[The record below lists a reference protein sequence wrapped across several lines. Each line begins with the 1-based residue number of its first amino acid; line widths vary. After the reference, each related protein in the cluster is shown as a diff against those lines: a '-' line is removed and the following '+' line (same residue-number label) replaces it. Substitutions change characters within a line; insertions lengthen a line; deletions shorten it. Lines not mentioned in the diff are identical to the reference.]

1 MSSLPELL
9 DSMRICSLCE
19 NLPLGPKPIFQ
30 IDARAPVL
38 IVGQAPGR
46 LTHAKGIPFDDPS
59 GNRLRHWLGVSR
71 EEFYDPSKFAIF
83 PMGLCFPGTA
93 KGGDLPPRPECAPRW
108 RSKVLSQ
115 LPDVSLTLLLGK
127 FAHDWHLGSRQGKSL
142 TETVIDWRGFWPNL
156 LPLPHPS
163 PRNMRWFKVNPW
175 FEADVVPELR
185 ARVSNLIGKDQETAS
200 GIARHA

>member
-1 MSSLPELL
+1 MSSLPKLL
-9 DSMRICSLCE
+9 DSMRTCSVCE

-30 IDARAPVL
+30 IDARAPIL

-59 GNRLRHWLGVSR
+59 GNRLRSWLGVSR

-93 KGGDLPPRPECAPRW
+93 KGGDLPPRPECAPLW
-108 RSKVLSQ
+108 RNRVLKQ
-115 LPDVSLTLLLGK
+115 LPNIQLTITLGK
-127 FAHDWHLGSRQGKSL
+127 YAQDWHLGKGRGASL
-142 TETVIDWRGFWPNL
+142 TETVRDWRAHWPKL

-163 PRNMRWFKVNPW
+163 PRNISWFMKNPW
-175 FEADVVPELR
+175 FEVELVPLLQ
-185 ARVSNLIGKDQETAS
+185 ARVAELLI
-200 GIARHA
+200 